1 MSRDT
6 TPASNRRQ
14 SMLEDRIVARF
25 ADMTQKQQAIARAIL
40 EEDIDVAWTTAHAI
54 GTRVGADA
62 TTVVR
67 FAKLLGYRGWVQLR
81 DTVRDE
87 VPRRLTA
94 IEKLADLDG
103 SATLETMI
111 GDVIDRDV
119 RNIQETA
126 MMTSGAVIRQAVDLI
141 TAAHAVVVV
150 GLGMEKWLAENLSMQ
165 LARTGLSTRSI
176 TQANVTGALELAS
189 VGEGD
194 VVVALAIRRY
204 IRQTDDVMRS
214 AKEAGAT
221 CVAITDSKLAPVAQR
236 ADIALVGVDASSVLP
251 HSMTGLLSLTNAIA
265 TGVTLSRTEGAR
277 SYVSRLDELLHDWDV
292 FDPKL

>member
-1 MSRDT
+1 
-6 TPASNRRQ
+6 
-14 SMLEDRIVARF
+14 
-25 ADMTQKQQAIARAIL
+25 
-40 EEDIDVAWTTAHAI
+40 
-54 GTRVGADA
+54 
-62 TTVVR
+62 VR
-67 FAKLLGYRGWVQLR
+67 E
-81 DTVRDE
+81 E

-94 IEKLADLDG
+94 IEKLADVDG

-126 MMTSGAVIRQAVDLI
+126 MMTSGAIISQAVDVI
-141 TAAHAVVVV
+141 ARAHAVVVV

-165 LARTGLSTRSI
+165 LARTGLPTRSI

-189 VGEGD
+189 VGEDD

-204 IRQTDDVMRS
+204 IRETDDVMRS

-221 CVAITDSKLAPVAQR
+221 CVAITDSKLAPVAQT
-236 ADIALVGVDASSVLP
+236 ADIALVGIDGSVVLP

-277 SYVSRLDELLHDWDV
+277 SYVSRLDELLHAWDV
-292 FDPKL
+292 FDPTL